1 MAWRVEIDRLSFA
14 SLSLEEASRLEQPFR
29 EEEVFT
35 ALNEMD
41 GDKAPRPNGF
51 TLAFWQDS

>member
-1 MAWRVEIDRLSFA
+1 MAWRVELDGLSFA
-14 SLSLEEASRLEQPFR
+14 SLSLEEASRLEQ
-29 EEEVFT
+29 EEVFI